1 MLGVMSTRAIK
12 HLLLAIGALFLLI
25 IVLRALGMAKLERR
39 FDRTRIMGRSTGEV
53 AQIVGPP
60 DVVEDDIWL
69 YFVGR
74 TPYMEL
80 RFQDGRLRT
89 MEKSPWF

>member
-1 MLGVMSTRAIK
+1 
-12 HLLLAIGALFLLI
+12 
-25 IVLRALGMAKLERR
+25 MAKLERR